1 MLAVKTAGAMVGV
14 TITEYRLA
22 AVSTEKILPDFNKML
37 RHI

>member
-1 MLAVKTAGAMVGV
+1 MLTVKATGAMIGV

-22 AVSTEKILPDFNKML
+22 AVSAEKIFPDFDKML